1 MIHFAAIWVEPRK
14 EYNFFNIAYKGRVG
28 AAQSVENWQI
38 LSPIRDTQAGVD
50 AINRRIQRQFR
61 HAAIELSARTG
72 YMKRIPKPAGPQ
84 GILWGDKVIN
94 LVNSGRR
101 DIYPYKENKYVAN
114 GDLGIVVGQYKTKNR
129 KINPRELEVE
139 FSSQAGYAYK
149 YKPWEF
155 DSQESSPPLELAYAL
170 TVHKSQGSEFGTTYV
185 VVPNPCRLLSREM
198 LYTSLTRHSGKIVI
212 FHQGDFRD
220 IQRYSNEQSSEISKR
235 MTNLFN
241 ASEPCEVKFGNKSVF
256 LDKNLIY
263 KTDRG
268 ELVRSKSD
276 WIIADKLHAAGVDY
290 MYEHPLKLNG
300 YERFPD
306 FTIVD
311 DDSGEVWYW
320 EHNGMLSDKEYA
332 ARWERKL
339 KAYKE
344 NGILPLEDGGGENG
358 PLIVTEEREG
368 HGLDADEIKKYIDLM
383 I

>member
-1 MIHFAAIWVEPRK
+1 
-14 EYNFFNIAYKGRVG
+14 
-28 AAQSVENWQI
+28 
-38 LSPIRDTQAGVD
+38 
-50 AINRRIQRQFR
+50 
-61 HAAIELSARTG
+61 
-72 YMKRIPKPAGPQ
+72 MKRIPKPAGPQ

-268 ELVRSKSD
+268 ELVRSKSE

-358 PLIVTEEREG
+358 TLIVTEEREG

-383 I
+383 T